1 MCILD
6 LIHSYTDN
14 ERFDFKLPNIFRRFS
29 GCNGYPLIYIYI
41 TYVEFLVDD
50 DALTGVRI
58 KITRKTYLYTRT
70 VNM

>member
-1 MCILD
+1 MNVSILNCRTFFEGSPD
-6 LIHSYTDN
+6 VTDT
-14 ERFDFKLPNIFRRFS
+14 
-29 GCNGYPLIYIYI
+29 PLYIYI